1 MSGSLSEWQ
10 AGREAEVATDR
21 ARAFHRFYLRLR
33 IDDQLHYYQER
44 RTEYATAHRQA
55 VVLRTALLF
64 GAAAA
69 GVVTQ
74 STAGTARAA
83 WAVAGALLAALA
95 AAVTAFETLVGFP
108 QLEKVYG
115 DAARNLEEAKVDW
128 QDVDPDTPG
137 LQLHPGDLATYRLVV
152 GNNGPGVAP
161 IQVDNG
167 GVWSTFVGGVQDAWF
182 SSGEPVPWSND
193 EREFLTIL
201 PDIAGEFGVSP
212 SQAGLS
218 VSVVIGALAIQIA
231 FSADTDWI
239 CSARATRRRHG
250 SPSMMPTTAPVDCP
264 DHVPELRARRTTW
277 RRAARR
283 SSKFA
288 RFHMLSKARAMSAA
302 AGPRMSTAVSRHGAR
317 RFRFTNPDHTSA
329 SPMPPVTHTS

>member
-1 MSGSLSEWQ
+1 MQTHRSTGSSH
-10 AGREAEVATDR
+10 DR
-21 ARAFHRFYLRLR
+21 ARAFHRLYLRLR

-128 QDVDPDTPG
+128 EDVDPETVPEHEVERVEDVFRSERG
-137 LQLHPGDLATYRLVV
+137 QWGQLVV
-152 GNNGPGVAP
+152 KSAAP
-161 IQVDNG
+161 
-167 GVWSTFVGGVQDAWF
+167 A
-182 SSGEPVPWSND
+182 PP
-193 EREFLTIL
+193 
-201 PDIAGEFGVSP
+201 A
-212 SQAGLS
+212 
-218 VSVVIGALAIQIA
+218 
-231 FSADTDWI
+231 
-239 CSARATRRRHG
+239 
-250 SPSMMPTTAPVDCP
+250 APVAK
-264 DHVPELRARRTTW
+264 E
-277 RRAARR
+277 
-283 SSKFA
+283 
-288 RFHMLSKARAMSAA
+288 
-302 AGPRMSTAVSRHGAR
+302 
-317 RFRFTNPDHTSA
+317 
-329 SPMPPVTHTS
+329 PPATG

>member
-10 AGREAEVATDR
+10 AGREAEAATDR
-21 ARAFHRFYLRLR
+21 ARAFHRLYLRLR

-115 DAARNLEEAKVDW
+115 DAARNLEEAKLDW
-128 QDVDPDTPG
+128 QDVDPDTVPAAEIDRVEDVFRSERG
-137 LQLHPGDLATYRLVV
+137 QWGQLVV
-152 GNNGPGVAP
+152 KSAAP
-161 IQVDNG
+161 ATPPSPAAAPRLG
-167 GVWSTFVGGVQDAWF
+167 
-182 SSGEPVPWSND
+182 
-193 EREFLTIL
+193 
-201 PDIAGEFGVSP
+201 AGS
-212 SQAGLS
+212 
-218 VSVVIGALAIQIA
+218 
-231 FSADTDWI
+231 
-239 CSARATRRRHG
+239 ATRASSASISCSHCGDGRVR
-250 SPSMMPTTAPVDCP
+250 S
-264 DHVPELRARRTTW
+264 L
-277 RRAARR
+277 ARR
-283 SSKFA
+283 SRTSVSSV
-288 RFHMLSKARAMSAA
+288 LRACQATGRA
-302 AGPRMSTAVSRHGAR
+302 
-317 RFRFTNPDHTSA
+317 
-329 SPMPPVTHTS
+329 

>member
-1 MSGSLSEWQ
+1 VSGSLSEWQ

-115 DAARNLEEAKVDW
+115 DAARNLEEAKLDW
-128 QDVDPDTPG
+128 QDVDPDTVP
-137 LQLHPGDLATYRLVV
+137 ATEIDRVEDVFRSERGQWGQLVV
-152 GNNGPGVAP
+152 
-161 IQVDNG
+161 
-167 GVWSTFVGGVQDAWF
+167 
-182 SSGEPVPWSND
+182 
-193 EREFLTIL
+193 
-201 PDIAGEFGVSP
+201 
-212 SQAGLS
+212 
-218 VSVVIGALAIQIA
+218 
-231 FSADTDWI
+231 
-239 CSARATRRRHG
+239 
-250 SPSMMPTTAPVDCP
+250 
-264 DHVPELRARRTTW
+264 
-277 RRAARR
+277 
-283 SSKFA
+283 K
-288 RFHMLSKARAMSAA
+288 SAA
-302 AGPRMSTAVSRHGAR
+302 PATPT
-317 RFRFTNPDHTSA
+317 
-329 SPMPPVTHTS
+329 PPAPAPKT